1 MVGNLLTIANF
12 IKNWES
18 NYNTNPINMATITEN
33 SHHQDLIGF
42 IWAIAD
48 KLRGP
53 YRPPQYRRVM
63 LPLIVLRR
71 LDAVLEPNKQA
82 VIEAK
87 AKYEAMKLKGEAFE
101 KAISK
106 VAIGGER
113 KQFLYNTSR
122 FTFQKLLDDADN
134 IASNLIDY
142 IHGFSP
148 KARDI
153 FEKFDFKSEIQK
165 LDESNRLYLIIKDF
179 CTPEIDLSP
188 SKLSNLQMG
197 YLFEELVRKF
207 NEQANEEAGDHFTP
221 REVIRLMVN
230 LVFCEETD
238 VFKSGIYRSVYDPT
252 AGTGG
257 MLSVAEEYIK
267 NQNPEANLGLFGQE
281 YNPESYAICCSD
293 LLIKDEPIDNIIYGD
308 TLGVKNAKNKSNN
321 FVPHDGHS
329 DKKFHYMLANPPFG
343 VEWKP
348 EQDFIED
355 EHKNLGFKG
364 RFGAGL
370 PRINDGSLLFL
381 QHKIS
386 KMQPSE
392 NGGDGSRIAIVFNGS
407 PLFTGDAGS
416 GESNIRRWIIE
427 NDWLDAVIAL
437 PDQMFY
443 NTGIFTYI
451 WLVTNKKRSNR
462 RGKVQL
468 IDGTHHYQKM
478 KKSLGNK
485 RNELSPEHITE
496 LVRLYGDFQHNGI
509 SEIKNDGK
517 IEKPICSKIFDNRD
531 FGFLKITVERPLRLN
546 FQVSK
551 ERLALLWEQ
560 TAFQNLAT
568 TKKRK
573 DEKVQQLE
581 ILEGENL
588 QTQIIEALQKIDT
601 NKLYLSR
608 DKFEKDLN
616 QVLKKAGLNLKAP
629 IKKAILSA
637 LGTADSEAEICRDSK
652 GNPEPDSN
660 LRDTEIVPLPNDI
673 ALPLPLD
680 YSKDG
685 SVNELVK
692 LVKEHCEEYFK
703 KEVLPHVPDA
713 WIDFDKTKVGY
724 EIPLNR
730 HFYVYQPPRGLD
742 VIEDDIK
749 ALESDI
755 MAMLAEVV

>member
-1 MVGNLLTIANF
+1 MLTN
-12 IKNWES
+12 
-18 NYNTNPINMATITEN
+18 TEN
-33 SHHQDLIGF
+33 SHQDLIGF
-42 IWAIAD
+42 IWTIAD

-71 LDAVLEPNKQA
+71 LDAVLEPTKLA

-87 AKYEAMKLKGEAFE
+87 AKYEKMGLTGEAFE
-101 KAISK
+101 KAIAK
-106 VAIGGER
+106 VALGGER
-113 KQFLYNTSR
+113 QQFLYNTSE
-122 FTFQKLLDDADN
+122 FTFPKLLNDADG
-134 IASNLIDY
+134 IASNLINY
-142 IHGFSP
+142 INSFSP

-153 FEKFDFKSEIQK
+153 FEKFDFESEIQK
-165 LDESNRLYLIIKDF
+165 LDESNRLYLIIQELCK
-179 CTPEIDLSP
+179 PEVDLSP
-188 SKLSNLQMG
+188 AKLSNLQMG

-230 LVFCEETD
+230 LVFCDEID
-238 VFKSGIYRSVYDPT
+238 VFKQGIYRSIYDPT
-252 AGTGG
+252 LGTGG
-257 MLSVAEEYIK
+257 MLSVSEEHIK
-267 NQNPEANLGLFGQE
+267 NQNPAANLGLFGQE

-308 TLGVKNAKNKSNN
+308 TLGVKNAKTKSNN
-321 FVPHDGHS
+321 FLPQDGHP
-329 DKKFHYMLANPPFG
+329 DKQFHYMFANPPFG

-355 EHKNLGFKG
+355 EYKNLGFKG

-381 QHKIS
+381 QHNIS
-386 KMQPSE
+386 KMHSSPE

-451 WLVTNKKRSNR
+451 WLVTNKKALHR

-468 IDGTHHYQKM
+468 VDGTHHYQKM

-496 LVRLYGDFQHNGI
+496 LVRLYGDFQQNGM

-517 IEKPICSKIFDNRD
+517 IEKPICSKIFDNRE

-546 FQVSK
+546 FQVSP
-551 ERLALLWEQ
+551 ERLALLGEQ
-560 TAFQNLAT
+560 SAFQNLAT

-581 ILEGENL
+581 IEMGENIQNL
-588 QTQIIEALQKIDT
+588 IIEALQKIDQ

-608 DKFEKDLN
+608 DNFEKDLN

-629 IKKAILSA
+629 VKKAILAA
-637 LGTADSEAEICRDSK
+637 LGAADPEAEICRDSK

-660 LRDTEIVPLPNDI
+660 LRDTEIVPLPNNI

-680 YSKDG
+680 YGKDG
-685 SVNELVK
+685 NVDGLVK
-692 LVKEHCEEYFK
+692 LVKEHCQEYLV

-730 HFYVYQPPRGLD
+730 HFYIYQPPRGLD

>member
-1 MVGNLLTIANF
+1 MV
-12 IKNWES
+12 
-18 NYNTNPINMATITEN
+18 TITEN
-33 SHHQDLIGF
+33 SHQDLIGF
-42 IWAIAD
+42 IWSIAD

-71 LDAVLEPNKQA
+71 LDAVLEPTKLA

-87 AKYEAMKLKGEAFE
+87 AKYEAMGLKGEAFE
-101 KAISK
+101 KAIAK

-113 KQFLYNTSR
+113 QQFLYNTSV
-122 FTFQKLLDDADN
+122 FTFQKLLDDADG
-134 IASNLIDY
+134 IASNLINY
-142 IHGFSP
+142 INGFSP
-148 KARDI
+148 RARDI
-153 FEKFDFKSEIQK
+153 FEKFEFESEIQK

-179 CTPEIDLSP
+179 CKPEVNLSP
-188 SKLSNLQMG
+188 SKLSNLEMG

-230 LVFCEETD
+230 LVFCDETD
-238 VFKSGIYRSVYDPT
+238 VFKQGIYRSVYDPT
-252 AGTGG
+252 LGTGG
-257 MLSVAEEYIK
+257 MLSVSEEHIK

-293 LLIKDEPIDNIIYGD
+293 LLIKDEPIDHIIYGD

-321 FVPHDGHS
+321 FLPHDGHP
-329 DKKFHYMLANPPFG
+329 DKQFHYMFANPPFG

-348 EQDFIED
+348 EEDFIKD
-355 EHKNLGFKG
+355 EYESLGFNG

-381 QHKIS
+381 QHMIS
-386 KMQPSE
+386 KMHSSPE

-451 WLVTNKKRSNR
+451 WLVTNKKKLNR

-468 IDGTHHYQKM
+468 VDGTHHYQKM

-496 LVRLYGDFQHNGI
+496 LVRLYGDFKKNGI
-509 SEIKNDGK
+509 SEVQRDGQT
-517 IEKPICSKIFDNRD
+517 EKPICSKIFDNRE

-546 FQVSK
+546 FQVSP

-581 ILEGENL
+581 ILEGENI

-601 NKLYLSR
+601 NKLYLFR
-608 DKFEKDLN
+608 DEFEKDLN

-629 IKKAILSA
+629 VKKAILLALSA
-637 LGTADSEAEICRDSK
+637 ADPEAEICRDSK

-660 LRDTEIVPLPNDI
+660 LRDTEIVPLPDDI

-680 YSKDG
+680 YGKDTRDT
-685 SVNELVK
+685 SADELVK
-692 LVKEHCEEYFK
+692 LVKEHCQEYLE

-730 HFYVYQPPRGLD
+730 HFYVYQPPRALD

-749 ALESDI
+749 TLESDI

>member
-1 MVGNLLTIANF
+1 
-12 IKNWES
+12 
-18 NYNTNPINMATITEN
+18 
-33 SHHQDLIGF
+33 
-42 IWAIAD
+42 
-48 KLRGP
+48 
-53 YRPPQYRRVM
+53 
-63 LPLIVLRR
+63 
-71 LDAVLEPNKQA
+71 
-82 VIEAK
+82 AK
-87 AKYEAMKLKGEAFE
+87 AKYEKMGLTGEAFE
-101 KAISK
+101 KAIAK
-106 VAIGGER
+106 VALGGER
-113 KQFLYNTSR
+113 QQFLYNTSE
-122 FTFQKLLDDADN
+122 FTFPKLLNDADG
-134 IASNLIDY
+134 IASNLINY
-142 IHGFSP
+142 INSFSP

-153 FEKFDFKSEIQK
+153 FEKFDFESEIQK
-165 LDESNRLYLIIKDF
+165 LDESNRLYLIIQELCK
-179 CTPEIDLSP
+179 PEVDLSP
-188 SKLSNLQMG
+188 AKLSNLQMG

-230 LVFCEETD
+230 LVFCDEID
-238 VFKSGIYRSVYDPT
+238 VFKQGIYRSIYDPT
-252 AGTGG
+252 LGTGG
-257 MLSVAEEYIK
+257 MLSVSEEHIK
-267 NQNPEANLGLFGQE
+267 NQNPAANLGLFGQE

-308 TLGVKNAKNKSNN
+308 TLGVKNAKTKSNN
-321 FVPHDGHS
+321 FLPQDGHP
-329 DKKFHYMLANPPFG
+329 DKQFHYMFANPPFG

-355 EHKNLGFKG
+355 EYKNLGFKG

-381 QHKIS
+381 QHNIS
-386 KMQPSE
+386 KMHSSPE

-451 WLVTNKKRSNR
+451 WLVTNKKALHR

-468 IDGTHHYQKM
+468 VDGTHHYQKM

-496 LVRLYGDFQHNGI
+496 LVRLYGDFQQNGM

-517 IEKPICSKIFDNRD
+517 IEKPICSKIFDNRE

-546 FQVSK
+546 FQVSP
-551 ERLALLWEQ
+551 ERLALLGEQ
-560 TAFQNLAT
+560 SAFQNLAT

-581 ILEGENL
+581 IEMGENIQNL
-588 QTQIIEALQKIDT
+588 IIEALQKIDQ

-608 DKFEKDLN
+608 DNFEKDLN

-629 IKKAILSA
+629 VKKAILAA
-637 LGTADSEAEICRDSK
+637 LGAADPEAEICRDSK

-660 LRDTEIVPLPNDI
+660 LRDTEIVPLPNNI

-680 YSKDG
+680 YGKDG
-685 SVNELVK
+685 NVDGLVK
-692 LVKEHCEEYFK
+692 LVKEHCQEYLV

-730 HFYVYQPPRGLD
+730 HFYIYQPPRGLD